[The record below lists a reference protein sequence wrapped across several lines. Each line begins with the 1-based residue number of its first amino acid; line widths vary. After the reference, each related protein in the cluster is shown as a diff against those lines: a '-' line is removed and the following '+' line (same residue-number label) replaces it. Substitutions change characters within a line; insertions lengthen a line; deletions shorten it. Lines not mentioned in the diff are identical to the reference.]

1 MENRIENIVTGANEV
16 VNRIY
21 EKIGE
26 IDNCKAVLKNL
37 EEADVSLLMPDG
49 NMAELRPALDDEQLA
64 DVKLIIGNM
73 VNARIEC
80 AAEFLERV
88 SGAKV
93 SVPDPVTPEEEAPV
107 METAAEEAPVMEAE
121 PESASV
127 TEPVQEFKCAE
138 APEPKLEGKKPGRN
152 SRMTVPEVEQLL
164 RDGYTFKDI
173 ADKYGYKS
181 ETTVM
186 KFIEQNKIK
195 VAVLTQGN
203 NMARELTEKDIPQI
217 RALYTNGPFNLT
229 ETAAEL
235 KTTKKKLREFVE
247 KNHLLKPVAVR

>member
-93 SVPDPVTPEEEAPV
+93 SVPDPVTPVEEAPV
-107 METAAEEAPVMEAE
+107 MAAE
-121 PESASV
+121 PEY
-127 TEPVQEFKCAE
+127 EPMMALE
-138 APEPKLEGKKPGRN
+138 PEPTPEFTYQSEKLLATPEEQKKVMRGCGKA

-173 ADKYGYKS
+173 AEKYGYKS

-186 KFIEQNKIK
+186 RFIEQNKIK

-203 NMARELTEKDIPQI
+203 NMAKELTEKDIPQI

-247 KNHLLKPVAVR
+247 KNRLLKPVR